1 MVAYIE
7 EYFKALLITDF
18 LFPQIETE
26 SGRKIVGTAGGT
38 LSTAGGLP
46 PKLISL
52 MKSKKNLCLYFHR
65 TQPQVDIT

>member
-1 MVAYIE
+1 MVGYIE

-26 SGRKIVGTAGGT
+26 SGRKIEG
-38 LSTAGGLP
+38 TAGGLP

-52 MKSKKNLCLYFHR
+52 MKSKKTFAYIFIGPSPRL
-65 TQPQVDIT
+65 T